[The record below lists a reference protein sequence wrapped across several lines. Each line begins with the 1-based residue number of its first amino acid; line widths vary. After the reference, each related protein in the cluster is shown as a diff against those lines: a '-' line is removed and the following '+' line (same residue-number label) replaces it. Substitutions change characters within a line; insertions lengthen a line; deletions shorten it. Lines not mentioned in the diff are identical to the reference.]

1 LFWIIMAKL
10 NTANLRTIISV
21 AILVGT
27 EIIAA
32 SLALGWALGG
42 LLSLSSTLRMV
53 LVGACLLL
61 GVYVLYLFVRNA
73 NRIEPIRGE

>member
-1 LFWIIMAKL
+1 MAKL

-42 LLSLSSTLRMV
+42 LLDLSDTLRMV
-53 LVGACLLL
+53 LIGLCLLL
-61 GVYVLYLFVRNA
+61 GCYVLYLFLRGA
-73 NRIEPIRGE
+73 NRVEPIRSK